1 MIPKIN
7 KNNVGPSIIILLILS
22 IFMRDI
28 IIPMVTTDQQLSLR
42 MHFIFCVILSIVYIQ
57 WFFGKIGK
65 DK

>member
-22 IFMRDI
+22 IFIRDI

-42 MHFIFCVILSIVYIQ
+42 LHFIFCVILSIVYIQ

-65 DK
+65 GK